1 MPRALMLALAGAL
14 SIAIVSAL
22 PATPAA
28 YRSGGRA
35 GVAGV
40 RTDSTAPYRTRLS
53 SNLALVSVAGLP
65 PVLGSL
71 VQSAGSIVFQPVEG
85 GEPVVFPLFKT
96 VGGTR
101 RTPAVRLLEAA
112 GDDNDSLY
120 LFHLGTAVVETASP
134 GILGELVAEP
144 ARVDELGSAWTTG
157 GRNLAPRRNVEAS
170 LAVIRELEA
179 SRYADSVFY
188 ILGAPSRAIGVVD
201 GRGVRAGRLGEYL
214 SRRDSIAL
222 SPSYMTSTAQLRHAL
237 AHELAHRWLREHPE
251 GAAQLS
257 AKMHPM
263 RDSLRYGY
271 SDRQEQL
278 AEALAF
284 AVHFLQVTARTES
297 ADASLLASYERLVP
311 GTREAAR
318 LLITSPAYELHPLA
332 RGVTLAKASD

>member
-28 YRSGGRA
+28 YRAGGRA
-35 GVAGV
+35 ALEGMGA
-40 RTDSTAPYRTRLS
+40 DSTAPYRSRAGT
-53 SNLALVSVAGLP
+53 NLALVSVAGLP
-65 PVLGSL
+65 PVLGNL
-71 VQSAGSIVFQPVEG
+71 VQSAGSLVFQPVEG

-96 VGGTR
+96 VAGSR
-101 RTPAVRLLEAA
+101 RAPAVRLLESA
-112 GDDNDSLY
+112 GAENDSLY
-120 LFHLGTAVVETASP
+120 LFHLGDAVVEIATP

-144 ARVDELGSAWTTG
+144 ARVDELGSAWTTA
-157 GRNLAPRRNVEAS
+157 GRTLAPRRHLAAS

-179 SRYADSVFY
+179 SPYADSVFF
-188 ILGAPSRAIGVVD
+188 ILGAPRRAIGVVD

-251 GAAQLS
+251 SAEQLAAS
-257 AKMHPM
+257 MHPM

-271 SDRQEQL
+271 SDRQEQM
-278 AEALAF
+278 AEAVAF
-284 AVHFLQVTARTES
+284 AVHFLQVTARRES
-297 ADASLLASYERLVP
+297 ADPSLIGSYERLVP

>member
-1 MPRALMLALAGAL
+1 MSRALMLALAGAL

-35 GVAGV
+35 GLTGL
-40 RTDSTAPYRTRLS
+40 RTDSTAPYRTRLRA
-53 SNLALVSVAGLP
+53 NFALVSVAGLP
-65 PVLGSL
+65 PVLGRL
-71 VQSAGSIVFQPVEG
+71 LQSAGSIVFQPVEG

-96 VGGTR
+96 AGGSR

-112 GDDNDSLY
+112 GDENDSLY
-120 LFHLGTAVVETASP
+120 LFHLGNAVVETATP
-134 GILGELVAEP
+134 GILGELVTEP
-144 ARVDELGSAWTTG
+144 ARVDDLGSAWTTEG
-157 GRNLAPRRNVEAS
+157 QTLAPRRDREAS
-170 LAVIRELEA
+170 LAVIRELTA
-179 SRYADSVFY
+179 SPYADSVFF
-188 ILGAPSRAIGVVD
+188 ILGEPMREIGVVD

-222 SPSYMTSTAQLRHAL
+222 SPSYMTSNAQLRHAL

-251 GAAQLS
+251 SARQLAAT
-257 AKMHPM
+257 MHPM

-271 SDRQEQL
+271 HDRQEQL
-278 AEALAF
+278 AEAVAF
-284 AVHFLQVTARTES
+284 AVHFLQVTARTET
-297 ADASLLASYERLVP
+297 ADPTLLDSYERLVP

-318 LLITSPAYELHPLA
+318 LIITSPAYELHPLA

>member
-1 MPRALMLALAGAL
+1 MPRALLLALAGAL

-22 PATPAA
+22 PDTPAA
-28 YRSGGRA
+28 YRAGGR
-35 GVAGV
+35 GGLAGV
-40 RTDSTAPYRTRLS
+40 RTDSTAPYRSRLGS

-71 VQSAGSIVFQPVEG
+71 VQSAGSVVFQPVEG

-96 VGGTR
+96 VDGAR
-101 RTPAVRLLEAA
+101 RAPAVRLLEAA
-112 GDDNDSLY
+112 GDENDSLY
-120 LFHLGTAVVETASP
+120 LFHLGNAVVEIATP

-157 GRNLAPRRNVEAS
+157 GRTLAPRRNLESS

-179 SRYADSVFY
+179 SPYADSVFF

-237 AHELAHRWLREHPE
+237 AHELAHRMLPE
-251 GAAQLS
+251 PPVGSRMAT
-257 AKMHPM
+257 
-263 RDSLRYGY
+263 RR
-271 SDRQEQL
+271 
-278 AEALAF
+278 
-284 AVHFLQVTARTES
+284 AR
-297 ADASLLASYERLVP
+297 
-311 GTREAAR
+311 
-318 LLITSPAYELHPLA
+318 
-332 RGVTLAKASD
+332 

>member
-1 MPRALMLALAGAL
+1 MPRALLLALAGAL

-35 GVAGV
+35 GLAGV
-40 RTDSTAPYRTRLS
+40 RTDSTAPYRNRLG

-65 PVLGSL
+65 PVPGSL
-71 VQSAGSIVFQPVEG
+71 VQSAGSIVFQPAEG

-96 VGGTR
+96 LGGSR
-101 RTPAVRLLEAA
+101 RLPAVRLLEAP
-112 GDDNDSLY
+112 GDENDSLY
-120 LFHLGTAVVETASP
+120 LFHLGSAVVETATP

-144 ARVDELGSAWTTG
+144 ARVDDLGSAWTTG
-157 GRNLAPRRNVEAS
+157 GRNLAPRRNLELS

-188 ILGAPSRAIGVVD
+188 ILGAPARAIGVVD
-201 GRGVRAGRLGEYL
+201 ARGVRAGRLGEYL

-222 SPSYMTSTAQLRHAL
+222 SPSYMSSTAQLRHAL

-251 GAAQLS
+251 NAAAL
-257 AKMHPM
+257 AATMHPM

-271 SDRQEQL
+271 RDRQEQL
-278 AEALAF
+278 AEAVAF
-284 AVHFLQVTARTES
+284 AVHFLQVTARTET
-297 ADASLLASYERLVP
+297 ADPSLLDSYERLVP
-311 GTREAAR
+311 GSRAAAR
-318 LLITSPAYELHPLA
+318 LLIISPAYELHPLA

>member
-1 MPRALMLALAGAL
+1 MLALAGAL
-14 SIAIVSAL
+14 SIGIVSAV
-22 PATPAA
+22 PDAPAA
-28 YRSGGRA
+28 YRAGGRA
-35 GVAGV
+35 GLAGV
-40 RTDSTAPYRTRLS
+40 RTDSTAPYRSRLG

-65 PVLGSL
+65 PVFGSL
-71 VQSAGSIVFQPVEG
+71 VQSAGSVVFQPIEG

-96 VGGTR
+96 AGDSR
-101 RTPAVRLLEAA
+101 RSPAVRLLEAA
-112 GDDNDSLY
+112 DDENDSLY
-120 LFHLGTAVVETASP
+120 LFHLGNAVVEIATP

-157 GRNLAPRRNVEAS
+157 GRTLAPHRNLEAS

-179 SRYADSVFY
+179 SPYADSVFF

-251 GAAQLS
+251 S
-257 AKMHPM
+257 ADRLAETMHPM

-271 SDRQEQL
+271 SDRQEQM
-278 AEALAF
+278 AEAVAF
-284 AVHFLQVTARTES
+284 AVHFLQATARKES
-297 ADASLLASYERLVP
+297 ADPSLLDSYERLVP
-311 GTREAAR
+311 GTREATR